1 MKKFVDRL
9 SPRLWFILLWC
20 FGFISLALIAGFF
33 KLFLS
38 FTY

>member
-9 SPRLWFILLWC
+9 SPRLWFSLLWC

-33 KLFLS
+33 KLLLS
-38 FTY
+38 FAY

>member
-9 SPRLWFILLWC
+9 SPRLWFTLLWY

-33 KLFLS
+33 KLLLS
-38 FTY
+38 FAY

>member
-9 SPRLWFILLWC
+9 SSRLWFILLWC

-33 KLFLS
+33 KLLLS
-38 FTY
+38 FAY

>member
-9 SPRLWFILLWC
+9 SPQLWFILLWC

-33 KLFLS
+33 KLLLS
-38 FTY
+38 FAY